1 MRSRHINLFITK
13 RSARARKAYSQS
25 RTNEMT
31 LNQIFEVNPHLL
43 HADVSAIV
51 ARNTFG
57 VSDTQRLNTIADRA
71 LGRPDTR

>member
-1 MRSRHINLFITK
+1 
-13 RSARARKAYSQS
+13 
-25 RTNEMT
+25 MT